1 MDDPNNPC
9 DKRAHRQSRSST
21 KPFIIKWIREKQRKQ
36 KTRYRPW
43 NQVIQSP
50 FIVLSDYPSLVTCCA
65 KTSFLRSL
73 AKNGSQ
79 DRFLTR
85 SLHLARSVLFGLSLP
100 SPFGPSSLRSNV
112 QILSRKICRVMLRES
127 CACASSITLSCYPS
141 LAACCAK
148 TSFLR
153 SLAKNGSQDRFLTR
167 SLQLARPVLLGLSCP
182 RPAGRR
188 HCLPTFKSFPEGF
201 VA

>member
-1 MDDPNNPC
+1 
-9 DKRAHRQSRSST
+9 HRQSRSST

-50 FIVLSDYPSLVTCCA
+50 FIVLSDYPSLV
-65 KTSFLRSL
+65 
-73 AKNGSQ
+73 
-79 DRFLTR
+79 
-85 SLHLARSVLFGLSLP
+85 
-100 SPFGPSSLRSNV
+100 
-112 QILSRKICRVMLRES
+112 
-127 CACASSITLSCYPS
+127 
-141 LAACCAK
+141 ACCAK